1 MFSVEPIPWI
11 REPRPDSAVE
21 AVIVPLLVRVIPVA
35 TVRRVLD
42 VIVPPFVKALFTVSV
57 GAVIVPLFVKV
68 PPAAV
73 KAVPV
78 VMVPVAPFV
87 NVLLAVSA
95 VNEVNAPLF
104 V

>member
-1 MFSVEPIPWI
+1 M
-11 REPRPDSAVE
+11 
-21 AVIVPLLVRVIPVA
+21 VPLLVRVIPVA
-35 TVRRVLD
+35 TVSKVLD
-42 VIVPPFVKALFTVSV
+42 VIVPPFVKALFTVRV

-68 PPAAV
+68 PPAV

-78 VMVPVAPFV
+78 VIEPVAPFV
-87 NVLLAVSA
+87 NVLLTVSA